1 MVVVTTS
8 PSVSGDE
15 AVFEMD
21 FLMLESDRRD
31 SAPLYI
37 T

>member
-1 MVVVTTS
+1 MAVVTTS
-8 PSVSGDE
+8 PLVSGDE
-15 AVFEMD
+15 AVFEMSI
-21 FLMLESDRRD
+21 LMWESKRRV